1 MPLKFHWLVEEH
13 LDRIADLRMRC
24 YAHAA
29 KERDRYRSGIR
40 ADSRAAPGDFLIA
53 EQDGVDVGTATALSL
68 QMWIRGG
75 RIPCQGVAYVGTI
88 KTHRRATHGAGGGIA
103 SQIMRE
109 TIRMGREREQ
119 VVSALMPF
127 RVSYYDHF
135 GYGLVETR
143 NVWTIP
149 LPILPA
155 GSFDGV
161 RFVQHDDIPELQRCR
176 QEIVQAGQCDIERT
190 ARTWADYLQRAEE
203 GLLVVDRPNDGV
215 GIRGWIYFQ
224 HAHEQGRDLLRV
236 VESGHSDFEALRRQ
250 LHFLASLRDQY
261 ASVTWP
267 LPADLPLNW
276 LLREPQLPHRPV
288 NHPTPDLRPQTRM
301 QLRVLDHK
309 RLIEAMKLPE
319 NVRGKAVVEV
329 HECEGEIS
337 RFQIDISEGRAAV
350 SKSSAPAD
358 FTLADRIW
366 AAIATGE
373 LPVQTAVQ
381 LGLAICQNSDAT
393 RTLSAF
399 CRGPRPFTTEYF

>member
-1 MPLKFHWLVEEH
+1 
-13 LDRIADLRMRC
+13 MRC

-40 ADSRAAPGDFLIA
+40 ADSRAKPGDFLIA

-88 KTHRRATHGAGGGIA
+88 KTHRRAAQGAGGGIA

-127 RVSYYDHF
+127 RAGYYDHF

-149 LPILPA
+149 LSILPA
-155 GSFDGV
+155 GSFDGIH
-161 RFVQHDDIPELQRCR
+161 FVQYDDIAELGRCR
-176 QEIVQAGQCDIERT
+176 QEIVETGQCDIERT
-190 ARTWADYLQRAEE
+190 ARTWTDYLQRTEE
-203 GLLVVDRPNDGV
+203 GLLVVDRPSDDV

-236 VESGHSDFEALRRQ
+236 VESGHAGQVALLRQ

-288 NHPTPDLRPQTRM
+288 NHPTADLRPHTRM

-309 RLIEAMKLPE
+309 RLIEAMKFPE

-329 HECEGEIS
+329 HECEGDKS
-337 RFQIDISEGRAAV
+337 RFQIDIAEGRATVSHSAV
-350 SKSSAPAD
+350 AAD
-358 FTLADRIW
+358 FTCTDRIW
-366 AAIATGE
+366 SAVVTGE
-373 LPVQTAVQ
+373 MPAHTAVQ
-381 LGLAICQNSDAT
+381 LRLAACSKVAADA
-393 RTLSAF
+393 LGVF
-399 CRGPRPFTTEYF
+399 GCGPRPFTSEYF